1 MATIQARASR
11 GNKYWYIVES
21 RRVNGKPRPIMLAY
35 LGKAND
41 LLKRLQGMIDRVK
54 LKSYSHGA
62 IAALLKTAQELD
74 VCNVINKHIES
85 KRKNTS
91 KNPIRNNLTA
101 GATFLLA
108 AIGRLCMPTSK
119 RGFYDWAKNTSLEY
133 LLKTNLSKVDSQH
146 FWDLMDALPA
156 ENIDIVEQELLKKV
170 FATYKIDTNSL
181 FFDTTN
187 FFTYIHTTNEHCT
200 IAKRGKNKQKRADLR
215 QIGLAMAVAKESM
228 VPLFHLT
235 YEGNRHDS
243 VVFSSVI
250 HKLKERMISLNMDI
264 KNHTI
269 IFDRGNNSKKN
280 LNLIKENELH
290 YVGALVPYQHKELV
304 NEAFNNLV
312 EVEIAGN
319 LLQVYRSKKN
329 VWDDDRT
336 VITFISEGL
345 KAGQIGWIY
354 NLLDKA
360 KKELTNLQNEING
373 KSLDKKDKEKLEQ
386 KITKIVQDKK
396 INELISWSL
405 ECGEGKCQLNY
416 LVDQE
421 KLSAL
426 EDRFGVRILMTDRHD
441 WSTEE
446 IIKAYH
452 GQAFIEQAFKNLKNP
467 YHLAIRPQFH
477 WTDQKLKVHYFICV
491 LGYLLATLL
500 WKQAKEKAN
509 FSGTLDNFL
518 DYLNNIR
525 LAVML
530 ESMEEKGKRGCVKA
544 IYKLEETSEDESL
557 LIKEFAIDKYHIERR
572 KLDGVGVYT

>member
-41 LLKRLQGMIDRVK
+41 LLKRLHGMTDKIK

-62 IAALLKTAQELD
+62 IAALLKTAEELD
-74 VCNVINKHIES
+74 ICGVINKYIES
-85 KRKNTS
+85 KRKNIA
-91 KNPIRNNLTA
+91 KYPIRNNLTA

-146 FWDLMDALPA
+146 FWDLMDALPV
-156 ENIDIVEQELLKKV
+156 ENIDTAEQELLKKV
-170 FATYKIDTNSL
+170 FETYKIDTNSL

-215 QIGLAMAVAKESM
+215 QIGLAMVVAKESM

-264 KNHTI
+264 KNHTVV
-269 IFDRGNNSKKN
+269 FDRGNNSKKN
-280 LNLIKENELH
+280 LNLIKADGLH

-304 NEAFNNLV
+304 NEAFNGLE

-329 VWDDDRT
+329 IWDEERT
-336 VITFISEGL
+336 VITFISDGL

-360 KKELTNLQNEING
+360 KKELTNLQTEINR
-373 KSLDKKDKEKLEQ
+373 KPPKDKETLEQ
-386 KITKIVQDKK
+386 KITKIIQDKK

-405 ECGEGKCQLNY
+405 EYDEGKYQLNY

-421 KLSAL
+421 KLKTI
-426 EDRFGVRILMTDRHD
+426 EDKFGVRILMTDRHD

-477 WTDQKLKVHYFICV
+477 WTDQKIKVHYFICV

-509 FSGTLDNFL
+509 FTGTLDNFL

-530 ESMEEKGKRGCVKA
+530 EATEEKGKRGCVKA

-557 LIKEFAIDKYHIERR
+557 LIKEFAIDNYHIERR
-572 KLDGVGVYT
+572 KLNGVGVYT